1 MSVINSAIIF
11 NVLILQTWIGQTFL
25 MGDIMIIYMIII
37 YIDKIDYILIKLT
50 KVKFKLLIFSP
61 TNMDMRI
68 QFHYIQAN
76 KKY

>member
-1 MSVINSAIIF
+1 
-11 NVLILQTWIGQTFL
+11 

-50 KVKFKLLIFSP
+50 KVKFKLLIFST